1 MKKIAL
7 YISVAVLCTLAAC
20 QGKDW
25 DTDEELMN
33 LTDNWSYGYVD
44 YTLDYTLQ
52 KIVEEDYDGIVIT
65 TTVIKD
71 TICREFHHIT
81 DVEEDD
87 PVNVVTTLYQFG
99 DSTIVTVDG
108 YRYTNKYFAHLYTLD
123 PGIVN
128 YEGVFHVDFY
138 ETGKTTPWAWGEIK
152 YDKDSD
158 KKSYYP
164 YKRDNAQVG
173 RY

>member
-33 LTDNWSYGYVD
+33 LTDNWSYGFV
-44 YTLDYTLQ
+44 DYTLQ
-52 KIVEEDYDGIVIT
+52 KIVEKDYDGKVII

-71 TICREFHHIT
+71 TICREFHHIS
-81 DVEEDD
+81 DFEEGDS
-87 PVNVVTTLYQFG
+87 VNVVTTLYQFG

-108 YRYTNKYFAHLYTLD
+108 YRYTNKYFAHLFTID

-128 YEGVFHVDFY
+128 YEGIFHVDFY
-138 ETGKTTPWAWGEIK
+138 ETDKTTPWAWGEIT
-152 YDKDSD
+152 
-158 KKSYYP
+158 
-164 YKRDNAQVG
+164 YKRINKTGLAPAYTSGSTKVG